1 LIDDQIGLGK
11 RLEDVQLVYDEV
23 RWMIT
28 QTFVPLDIVLEPVR
42 PIALNKTP
50 MRMAAKKCDLM
61 PSRLP
66 SPSMAKIQIQAHDAK
81 Y

>member
-28 QTFVPLDIVLEPVR
+28 QTF
-42 PIALNKTP
+42 
-50 MRMAAKKCDLM
+50 DL
-61 PSRLP
+61 LP
-66 SPSMAKIQIQAHDAK
+66 
-81 Y
+81 